1 MTNTQF
7 KATLEMLIPLVVKEI
22 MKNRNVGEQE
32 AFELLYS
39 SFLYSKLEVEPTK
52 LWHLSQLTLANLLN
66 EELETG
72 SITMSSYAEFITYCL
87 EEYKAA
93 KGMTGKE
100 VIMLFKQYNIID
112 YIVTCYGALHTMG
125 GLAIADDIQ
134 SLIENIEKRKAR

>member
-7 KATLEMLIPLVVKEI
+7 KATLEMLIPPVVKEI

-72 SITMSSYAEFITYCL
+72 NITFP
-87 EEYKAA
+87 EEA
-93 KGMTGKE
+93 
-100 VIMLFKQYNIID
+100 
-112 YIVTCYGALHTMG
+112 
-125 GLAIADDIQ
+125 
-134 SLIENIEKRKAR
+134 